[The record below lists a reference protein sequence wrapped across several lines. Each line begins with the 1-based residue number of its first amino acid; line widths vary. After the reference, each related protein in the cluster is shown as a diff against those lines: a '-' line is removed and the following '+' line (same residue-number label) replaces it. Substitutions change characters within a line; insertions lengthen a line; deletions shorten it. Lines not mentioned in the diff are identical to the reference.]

1 MVSEP
6 FSPFSGRII
15 PPKKVAA
22 DDAKSASN
30 LLNDNNVVDNED
42 SDNLSVNG
50 IKLEG
55 VSQSA
60 NSEAG
65 EAGGDTGSSH
75 G

>member
-1 MVSEP
+1 MSSQIEENQAVAAPE
-6 FSPFSGRII
+6 
-15 PPKKVAA
+15 VAA
-22 DDAKSASN
+22 DDAKSAKG
-30 LLNDNNVVDNED
+30 LLDSDIVVDPED

-55 VSQSA
+55 ISQSA

-65 EAGGDTGSSH
+65 EAGGDTSSNH